1 MERLTQLFTDAL
13 LISEPLYGNNKA
25 VWNKWTAYSSDVEK
39 DNTKVV
45 TSQYVSPSFS
55 ALVSWLNKKNEEG
68 ITSLQIGIKLKEY
81 KDEIHA
87 IIEKVLED
95 EFKNANKFNDGTII
109 QGDVNEDEPD
119 EPDEPDDKEYFEVN
133 NSAVY
138 FKLRDG
144 ISKNH
149 FEEDAGMGVK
159 SYPIETKESNA
170 IAQLSSH
177 RDEDLKLIKDDEA
190 SRWNT
195 LVNDV
200 MSNMDDLTADV
211 LDSITIQWLAQAK
224 SPDEFIE
231 FSYEQ
236 VLDMCNVPKKKVSK
250 GEYYRPEDK
259 IKVAKRIAAL
269 ASIFIY
275 LNDDNEVVVLNEEHE
290 HDEKY
295 KVKREVVK
303 RLFVLDSVVLWRHN
317 TTNEY
322 MGIESCRI
330 KPGSFLTSYLYGSN
344 NTTALLSKKALE
356 YNSYRHKYHKRLI
369 RYLTWQWRIRQIYS
383 TLKRPYSIGGDKGLL
398 AVMAIPLTWKPSRI
412 REHLE
417 NVLTDLEKENVIS
430 KWEYTVTLDEERFNK
445 KNWFKDY
452 WVNLNITILPPEEL
466 IKSMYNLP
474 KKKTLELENNTEES
488 IEYFEKATDAV
499 NMPPKKNNEELNRFD
514 EEAVRE
520 KILKQRKFE
529 NKSIRELA
537 KEIRISAPT
546 LSRFC
551 NRETKRL
558 SANAVEKMSKW
569 YERQEILEKM

>member
-1 MERLTQLFTDAL
+1 MEKLAQLFTDAL

-25 VWNKWTAYSSDVEK
+25 IWEKWTSFSADVEK
-39 DNTKVV
+39 DSSKVV

-55 ALVSWLNKKNEEG
+55 ALVSWLSKKNESG
-68 ITSLQIGIKLKEY
+68 ITSLQIAIKLNQY
-81 KDEIHA
+81 KNELHSEIEHLLT
-87 IIEKVLED
+87 E
-95 EFKNANKFNDGTII
+95 EFKN
-109 QGDVNEDEPD
+109 
-119 EPDEPDDKEYFEVN
+119 DDKPKLSDETVIQVEENKDETDDKDYFEVN

-149 FEEDAGMGVK
+149 FEEDSNIGVK

-211 LDSITIQWLAQAK
+211 LDSITIQWLAQAQ

-275 LNDDNEVVVLNEEHE
+275 LNDDNEVVVLNDENENDEE
-290 HDEKY
+290 Y
-295 KVKREVVK
+295 KVKREVIK

-330 KPGSFLTSYLYGSN
+330 KPGSFLSSYLYGSN

-417 NVLTDLEKENVIS
+417 NVLTDLERENVIS
-430 KWEYTVTLDEERFNK
+430 KWEYSSTLDEERLNK

-452 WVNLNITILPPEEL
+452 WIDLNITILPPEEL

-474 KKKTLELENNTEES
+474 KKKTLEIENNNETT
-488 IEYFEKATDAV
+488 IEYSEKTKDIID
-499 NMPPKKNNEELNRFD
+499 MPQSTVSKEPDIFD
-514 EEAVRE
+514 EEVVRE
-520 KILKQRKFE
+520 KILERH
-529 NKSIRELA
+529 NVDNISIRELA
-537 KEIRISAPT
+537 KEIKISAPT

-551 NRETKRL
+551 NRQTKRL

-569 YERQEILEKM
+569 YERQMILEKM

>member
-1 MERLTQLFTDAL
+1 MEKLAQLFTDAL

-25 VWNKWTAYSSDVEK
+25 IWDKWTSFSADVEK
-39 DNTKVV
+39 ENSRVV

-55 ALVSWLNKKNEEG
+55 ALVSWLSKKNESG
-68 ITSLQIGIKLKEY
+68 ITSLQIAIKLNQY
-81 KDEIHA
+81 KDEIHSE
-87 IIEKVLED
+87 IEHLLTK
-95 EFKNANKFNDGTII
+95 EFKNDKKPKLSDETVI
-109 QGDVNEDEPD
+109 QLEKNEDETV
-119 EPDEPDDKEYFEVN
+119 DKDYFEVN

-149 FEEDAGMGVK
+149 FEEDSNIGVK

-275 LNDDNEVVVLNEEHE
+275 LNDDNEVVVLNDENEN
-290 HDEKY
+290 DEKY
-295 KVKREVVK
+295 KVKREVIK

-330 KPGSFLTSYLYGSN
+330 KPGSFLSSYLYDSN

-417 NVLTDLEKENVIS
+417 NVLTDLERESVIS
-430 KWEYTVTLDEERFNK
+430 KWEYSSKLDEECLNK

-452 WVNLNITILPPEEL
+452 WINLSIIILPPEEL

-474 KKKTLELENNTEES
+474 KKKTLEIENNNEII
-488 IEYFEKATDAV
+488 IEYSEETKDITDMSQITV
-499 NMPPKKNNEELNRFD
+499 SKEPDIFD

-520 KILKQRKFE
+520 KILKKRTVD
-529 NKSIRELA
+529 NISIRELA
-537 KEIRISAPT
+537 KEIKVSAPT

-551 NRETKRL
+551 NKQTKRL
-558 SANAVEKMSKW
+558 SINAVDKLSKW

>member
-1 MERLTQLFTDAL
+1 MEKLAQLFTDAL

-25 VWNKWTAYSSDVEK
+25 IWEKWTSFSADVEK
-39 DNTKVV
+39 DSSKVV

-55 ALVSWLNKKNEEG
+55 ALVSWLSKKNENG
-68 ITSLQIGIKLKEY
+68 VTSLQIAIKLNHY
-81 KDEIHA
+81 KNEIHSE
-87 IIEKVLED
+87 IEHLLTE
-95 EFKNANKFNDGTII
+95 EFKNDNKPKLSDETVI
-109 QGDVNEDEPD
+109 QAEENKDET
-119 EPDEPDDKEYFEVN
+119 DDKDYFEVN
-133 NSAVY
+133 NSAIY

-149 FEEDAGMGVK
+149 FEEDSNMGVK

-211 LDSITIQWLAQAK
+211 LDSITIQWLAQAQ

-275 LNDDNEVVVLNEEHE
+275 LNDDNEVVVLNDENENDEE
-290 HDEKY
+290 Y
-295 KVKREVVK
+295 KVKREVIK

-330 KPGSFLTSYLYGSN
+330 KPGSFLSSYLYGSN

-417 NVLTDLEKENVIS
+417 NVLTDLERENVIS
-430 KWEYTVTLDEERFNK
+430 KWEYSSTLDEERLNK

-452 WVNLNITILPPEEL
+452 WIDLNITILPPEEL

-474 KKKTLELENNTEES
+474 KKKTLEIENNNETT
-488 IEYFEKATDAV
+488 IEYSEKTKDIID
-499 NMPPKKNNEELNRFD
+499 MPQSTVSKEPDIFD
-514 EEAVRE
+514 EEVVRE
-520 KILKQRKFE
+520 KILERH
-529 NKSIRELA
+529 NVDNISIRELA
-537 KEIRISAPT
+537 KEIKISAPT

-551 NRETKRL
+551 NRQTKRL

-569 YERQEILEKM
+569 YERQMILEKM

>member
-1 MERLTQLFTDAL
+1 MEKLAQLFTDAL

-25 VWNKWTAYSSDVEK
+25 IWDKWTSFSTDVEK
-39 DNTKVV
+39 ENSRVV

-55 ALVSWLNKKNEEG
+55 ALVSWLSKKNESG
-68 ITSLQIGIKLKEY
+68 ITSLQIAIKLNQY
-81 KDEIHA
+81 KDEIHSE
-87 IIEKVLED
+87 IEHLLTK
-95 EFKNANKFNDGTII
+95 EFKNDKKPKLSDETVI
-109 QGDVNEDEPD
+109 QLEKNEDETV
-119 EPDEPDDKEYFEVN
+119 DKDYFEVN

-149 FEEDAGMGVK
+149 FEEDSNIGVK

-275 LNDDNEVVVLNEEHE
+275 LNDDNEVVVLNDENENDEE
-290 HDEKY
+290 Y
-295 KVKREVVK
+295 KVKREVIK

-330 KPGSFLTSYLYGSN
+330 KPGSFLSSYLYDSN

-417 NVLTDLEKENVIS
+417 NVLTDLERESVIS
-430 KWEYTVTLDEERFNK
+430 KWEYSSKLEEECLNK

-452 WVNLNITILPPEEL
+452 WINLSIIILPPEEL

-474 KKKTLELENNTEES
+474 KKKTLEIENNNEII
-488 IEYFEKATDAV
+488 IEYSEETKDITDMSQITV
-499 NMPPKKNNEELNRFD
+499 SKEPDIFD

-520 KILKQRKFE
+520 KILKKR
-529 NKSIRELA
+529 NVDNISIRELA
-537 KEIRISAPT
+537 KEIKVSAPT

-551 NRETKRL
+551 NKQTKRL
-558 SANAVEKMSKW
+558 STNAVDKLSKW

>member
-1 MERLTQLFTDAL
+1 MEKLAQLFTDAL

-25 VWNKWTAYSSDVEK
+25 IWEKWTSFSADVEK
-39 DNTKVV
+39 DSSKVV

-55 ALVSWLNKKNEEG
+55 ALVSWLSKKNENG
-68 ITSLQIGIKLKEY
+68 VTSLQIAIKLNHY
-81 KDEIHA
+81 KNEIHSE
-87 IIEKVLED
+87 IEHLLTE
-95 EFKNANKFNDGTII
+95 EFKNDNKPKLSDETVI
-109 QGDVNEDEPD
+109 QAEENKDET
-119 EPDEPDDKEYFEVN
+119 DDKDYFEVN
-133 NSAVY
+133 NSAIY

-149 FEEDAGMGVK
+149 FEEDSNMGVK

-211 LDSITIQWLAQAK
+211 LDSITIQWLAQAQ

-275 LNDDNEVVVLNEEHE
+275 LNDDNEVVVLNDENENDEE
-290 HDEKY
+290 Y
-295 KVKREVVK
+295 KVKREVIK

-330 KPGSFLTSYLYGSN
+330 KPGSFLSSYLYGSN

-417 NVLTDLEKENVIS
+417 NVLTDLERENVIS
-430 KWEYTVTLDEERFNK
+430 KWEYSSTLDEERVNK

-452 WVNLNITILPPEEL
+452 WIDLNITILPPEEL

-474 KKKTLELENNTEES
+474 KKKTLEIENNNETT
-488 IEYFEKATDAV
+488 IEYSEKTKDIID
-499 NMPPKKNNEELNRFD
+499 MPQSTVSKEPDIFD
-514 EEAVRE
+514 EEVVRE
-520 KILKQRKFE
+520 KILERH
-529 NKSIRELA
+529 NIDNISIRELA
-537 KEIRISAPT
+537 KEIKISAPT

-551 NRETKRL
+551 NRQTKRL

-569 YERQEILEKM
+569 YERQMILEKM